1 MPLSLLST
9 EKPQTF
15 ASMPSNPFQVFVSPT
30 KYYTKLKLN
39 VKGTLNVSTAGTGLV
54 YNDYAFYSIFK
65 EIKLMLKSNVIFD
78 WEPYMF
84 YFMDAFLTEN
94 QSSYNIALPTIAN
107 FETAGWYSFNM
118 VIPIHCDMAGF
129 LKSEIYAT
137 MLSTHG
143 LNENEAF
150 FQITPNAI
158 TNIFS
163 SATANPVATIN
174 DLEFYFQ
181 AEETEFNTNEQIRF
195 TTPKFQSTS
204 QNPSASGTDI
214 RIALPANKLYRGLIL
229 EVLNPNTQIGSDTLI
244 EYVSLMSGKQ
254 ILIDDIS
261 WSAFKTHFYQN
272 YPSTQIGN
280 INTNGRVFIDFA
292 GVSKDINKIVGT
304 FNNYNVYFK
313 FKTSGAMTINS
324 YYWLT
329 R

>member
-1 MPLSLLST
+1 MPLSMLST

-15 ASMPSNPFQVFVSPT
+15 ASMPTNPFQVFVSPT

-39 VKGTLNVSTAGTGLV
+39 IKGTLNVTGAGAGLT
-54 YNDYAFYSIFK
+54 YNDYDFYSIFK
-65 EIKLMLKSNVIFD
+65 EIKLMLKSNTIFD
-78 WEPYMF
+78 WQPYMF
-84 YFMDAFLTEN
+84 YFLDAFLTEN
-94 QSSYNIALPTIAN
+94 QSSYNISLPTVTN
-107 FETAGWYSFNM
+107 FENVGSYDFNM
-118 VIPIHCDMAGF
+118 VLPIHCDMAGF
-129 LKSEIYAT
+129 LKSEIYMT

-158 TNIFS
+158 SNLFAST
-163 SATANPVATIN
+163 TTQPVATIN
-174 DLEFYFQ
+174 NLEFYFQ

-195 TTPKFQSTS
+195 TTPKFQSSS
-204 QNPSASGTDI
+204 QNPAASGTDI

-244 EYVSLMSGKQ
+244 SYVTLMSGKQ
-254 ILIDDIS
+254 TLIDTVS

-272 YPSTQIGN
+272 YPAARLGN

-292 GVSKDINKIVGT
+292 GISKDANKIVGT
-304 FNNYNVYFK
+304 FNNYNVYFR
-313 FKTSGAMTINS
+313 FQTTGAMSINS